1 MLTKAQLQERGGYL
15 GGSDAASA
23 LGLSRWGSP
32 LSVWA
37 EKTGQL
43 PPREIDSEAAEL
55 GTELEDYV
63 SRRFSRKTGKTVH
76 RVNETIFHPT
86 YPFLAANIDRR
97 VVGEKA
103 ILEAKTTSAWK
114 AKEWGGEDIPTE
126 YVIQVM
132 HYLAVTGAER
142 AYVAVLIGNQDF
154 KWKVIERDDRSL
166 TDLVE
171 REVYFWREFV
181 EKKVMPVVGKRDE
194 DTLSGLFPQA
204 EIGKTV
210 ELTDEAANI
219 CELLESMGEDA
230 RGLEAQIDEQKNRLR
245 AMIGDAAL
253 GLAGDWEIKWSNV
266 PECEYTVKKKAH
278 RKLSF
283 KKKEKDNV

>member
-266 PECEYTVKKKAH
+266 PECEYAVKKKAH